1 MKLVIY
7 TANCIGNAKNCSYP
21 SRFEVTNADE
31 LKAVVRLDHV
41 CAEYKNNYRSAENF
55 KESVVAVMD
64 CDNDH
69 SENPHE
75 WVTFETLDE
84 LLPDVSYAIAPSRNH
99 MKQKDDK
106 SARPRFHVYFLIH
119 PRTDPVEY
127 ANLKR
132 TIQKTYP
139 IFDDNALDAA
149 RFIFGSD
156 CDEVIWHDGWLTID
170 EELPAFQ
177 DVEGSETTGNFSIPE
192 GKRNSTLSRFAGR
205 VVKRYGATD
214 KAHQIFLDEAKKCD
228 PPMEDEELTTIWN
241 SAVKFARKVQSQEG
255 YVNPDDFNDDFV
267 GESLKPTDFSDI
279 GQAKVLTRE
288 YGNELCY
295 TDATD
300 YLRFDGEYWV
310 ESKQQAVGAM
320 EEFLDLQLADALDE
334 VQRALEVLVSD
345 GVSKDDVKA
354 GSKKFESSL
363 KGDQLEAYRAY
374 LVAISYRAF
383 VLKRRDMKYVTS
395 ALQAAKPML
404 SISVSD
410 LDKDEFLLNTPGAT
424 YHLRDGLSG
433 VHEPDAKDYITKQT
447 SVTPG
452 EAGKQLWFN
461 ALDTFFCGDSEL
473 IDYVQRIVGLSAIG
487 KVYVEALIISYG
499 DGRNG
504 KSTFWNTIS
513 RVLGTYSGSISA
525 DALTVGC
532 KRNVKPEMA
541 ELKGKRLIIAA
552 ELEEGMRLNTS
563 VIKQLCSTDEVTA
576 EKKYKDPFKYVPSHT
591 LVLYTNH
598 LPKVGAN
605 DEGTWRRLIVIPF
618 SAKIEGKSDIKNYT
632 DYLVQNAGSYVL
644 SWIIEGAQRVIANDF
659 KLKLPTCVKNA
670 IDHYRADNDWL
681 GAFLDE
687 CCELDPSHK
696 QKSGEFYQEYRAY
709 CLRTGEYARSTT
721 DFYTALEVSGLNR
734 KRLSSGIF
742 INGVR
747 IKNTD
752 FID

>member
-1 MKLVIY
+1 MKLVLY
-7 TANCIGNAKNCSYP
+7 TANCIGDVKNCYYP
-21 SRFEVTNADE
+21 NRIEVTSAE
-31 LKAVVRLDHV
+31 KLKEVVRSDHV

-55 KESVVAVMD
+55 IESVVLVMD

-69 SENPHE
+69 SENSNE
-75 WVTFETLDE
+75 WITFEKLDE
-84 LLPDVSYAIAPSRNH
+84 LFPDVSYAIAPSRNH
-99 MKQKDDK
+99 MKQKANK

-119 PRTDPVEY
+119 SCDDADEY
-127 ANLKR
+127 AEFK
-132 TIQKTYP
+132 IAMQKAYP
-139 IFDDNALDAA
+139 FFDNNALDAG
-149 RFIFGSD
+149 RFIYGAN
-156 CDEVIWHDGWLTID
+156 CDEVIWHEGWLTID
-170 EELPAFQ
+170 EELPMFQ
-177 DVEGSETTGNFSIPE
+177 NDEGTEVARITIPE

-214 KAHQIFLDEAKKCD
+214 KAHQIFLDESKKCD
-228 PPMEDEELTTIWN
+228 PPLEDEELTTIWN
-241 SAVKFARKVQSQEG
+241 SAIKFARKVQNQEG
-255 YVNPDDFNDDFV
+255 YVDPEEFNNDFNC
-267 GESLKPTDFSDI
+267 ESLKPSDFSDI

-288 YGNELCY
+288 YGDELCY

-300 YLRFDGEYWV
+300 YLRFNGEYWV

-334 VQRALEVLVSD
+334 VQRTLDILLTS
-345 GVSKDDVKA
+345 GVSKDDVRA
-354 GSKKFESSL
+354 GGKKFEKSL
-363 KGDQLEAYRAY
+363 QGEQLEAYRAY
-374 LVAISYRAF
+374 LAAVAYRQF
-383 VLKRRDMKYVTS
+383 VMKRRDMKYVMS

-404 SISVSD
+404 SINVSD

-433 VHEPDAKDYITKQT
+433 AYEPDGKDYITKQT

-452 EAGKQLWFN
+452 DAGKQLWLD
-461 ALDTFFCGDSEL
+461 ALDTFFCRDYEL
-473 IDYVQRIVGLSAIG
+473 INYVQEIVGLSAIG

-598 LPKVGAN
+598 LPRVGAN

-618 SAKIEGKSDIKNYT
+618 NAKIEGKSDIKNFT
-632 DYLVQNAGSYVL
+632 DYLVQNAGPYIL
-644 SWIIEGAQRVIANDF
+644 AWIIEGAQRVIANEF

-670 IDHYRADNDWL
+670 IDHYRSDNDWL

-687 CCELDPSHK
+687 CCELDPTYK